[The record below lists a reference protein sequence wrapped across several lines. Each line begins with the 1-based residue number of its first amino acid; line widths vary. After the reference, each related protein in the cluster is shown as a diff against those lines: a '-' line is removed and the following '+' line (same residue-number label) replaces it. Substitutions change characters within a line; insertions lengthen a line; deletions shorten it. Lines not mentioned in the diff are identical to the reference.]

1 MHTLSK
7 RLSVLVVVSALAWR
21 CGAAE
26 PLHGTTAGNP
36 PLDLPTAIR
45 LALDQPGPRAAA
57 HDVAASEALVDQAN
71 RFPNPEL
78 QYLREGQQTGTRTT
92 TVQIN
97 QPIELGGKRGARVAA
112 AQSAVDLANS
122 ELMARRQDVRS
133 DVIAVFYEVLV
144 AQRRQELARALT
156 ELARKSVE
164 VASKRVIAGKVSP
177 IDETKARLA
186 AVDASTELNQAAAA
200 LAIART
206 KLAALIGQP
215 AGALVLV
222 EQPDALPDVRPLDAL
237 QARAKN
243 AAIIRRVRSQVSA
256 QEAQV
261 DVERAARIPDLTL
274 SVGTQRDDQVGRR
287 QTVLGLSVPL
297 PLFNRNSD
305 ALRAAMRRTDKA
317 RDELAATEIST
328 ASELA
333 TAYTR
338 YEVARNEA
346 TLLRQDV
353 VPNARSAYD
362 LTLKGF
368 EYGKFSFLE
377 VLDAQRTWFQAQSR
391 QWNSTLE
398 AWRAFADIERI
409 AGPAEPNN

>member
-26 PLHGTTAGNP
+26 PLRGKTPSTAP
-36 PLDLPTAIR
+36 IDLPTAIR
-45 LALDQPGPRAAA
+45 LALDQPGLRAAA
-57 HDVAASEALVDQAN
+57 HEVAATEASVGQAD

-78 QYLREGQQTGTRTT
+78 QYLREGQQAGTRTT
-92 TVQIN
+92 TVQLN
-97 QPIELGGKRGARVAA
+97 QPIELGGKRKARVAA
-112 AQSAVDLANS
+112 AQGAVGLANS
-122 ELMARRQDVRS
+122 ELSARRQDIRS
-133 DVIAVFYEVLV
+133 DVIAGFYEVVV

-156 ELARKSVE
+156 ELARQSVE
-164 VASKRVIAGKVSP
+164 VASKRVQAGKVSP

-186 AVDASTELNQAAAA
+186 AVDATTELNQATAA

-206 KLAALIGQP
+206 KLGALIGQP
-215 AGALVLV
+215 ADALILA
-222 EQPDALPDVRPLDAL
+222 EQPEQAPEVGPLDAL
-237 QARAKN
+237 QARARD
-243 AAIIRRVRSQVSA
+243 AASIQRARTQLSA
-256 QEAQV
+256 QEAQAN
-261 DVERAARIPDLTL
+261 VERAARVPDITL

-297 PLFNRNSD
+297 PLFNRNAD
-305 ALRAAMRRTDKA
+305 ALRAAVRRTDKA
-317 RDELAATEIST
+317 REGLTAAEIST
-328 ASELA
+328 SSELVA
-333 TAYTR
+333 AYTR
-338 YEVARNEA
+338 YEVAKNEA
-346 TLLRQDV
+346 ALLRQDV
-353 VPNARSAYD
+353 VPNARSAYE

-368 EYGKFSFLE
+368 EYGKFSFLD

-398 AWRAFADIERI
+398 AYRAFADIERI